1 MQLHQERPDY
11 AYVLRGA
18 GGDTATV
25 NDRVLRESF
34 ILAPDRLLEGWG
46 VRDVAS
52 LGIAD
57 LEPALALRPEVLV
70 LGTGA
75 AQAFPPPETVAACL
89 ARGVGLEA
97 MTNAAAARTYTVL
110 AAEERR
116 VVAAFVLGDGML
128 GDGVPGAG

>member
-1 MQLHQERPDY
+1 C
-11 AYVLRGA
+11 AA
-18 GGDTATV
+18 
-25 NDRVLRESF
+25 SF
-34 ILAPDRLLEGWG
+34 PTRRCSALLAPDRLLEGWG

-97 MTNAAAARTYTVL
+97 MTNAAAARTYAVL

-116 VVAAFVLGDGML
+116 VVAACVLGDGML
-128 GDGVPGAG
+128 GDGVPGAC